1 MKIINISNYIAVTEK
16 IHNFPDLTITITK
29 RGKED
34 SNLDEKYLYIA
45 EPDYAIWTPGNS
57 LAPYRHTGYGRTIE
71 EAAKEAVETYE
82 SQLFDEYSNDEI
94 FVTKATSPY
103 WDDAPFY
110 DGNGKAY
117 TYNDAREIVSKKKL
131 NHRNNIGHN

>member
-1 MKIINISNYIAVTEK
+1 MKIINISNYIAVTAK
-16 IHNFPDLTITITK
+16 IRNFPDLTITITK
-29 RGKED
+29 REKED

-110 DGNGKAY
+110 DGNGKAL
-117 TYNDAREIVSKKKL
+117 TYNDAHEIVSKNRK
-131 NHRNNIGHN
+131 